1 MDCLIDKLAD
11 GRMNVEDISVIQD
24 PAKLES
30 RTATKSVVIE
40 NSNSISNKYDI
51 I

>member
-11 GRMNVEDISVIQD
+11 GRITVEDIPVIQD
-24 PAKLES
+24 PDKLES

-40 NSNSISNKYDI
+40 SSNSISNKYDI